1 MFCDIFSSRQQR
13 KFRAG
18 NWSGKDHVQSEL
30 NTHRNFSQVRHI
42 HYNRSIWNYM
52 GNSCHNWQIM
62 VQVLVNFYDS
72 EMYIFWKCKR
82 SISVGLGSSSSSK
95 ILPGCASW
103 QPGRSTS
110 GPGGLLLQPLLGIR
124 QQQPPWPIPPVPHGL
139 DGGPPGG
146 TAPRRPE
153 GAVGRGDPPPAT
165 AGLAKQRLIPNP
177 SNLLGFISCRLRIIF
192 QVKQKN

>member
-72 EMYIFWKCKR
+72 EMYIFWKCMR

-110 GPGGLLLQPLLGIR
+110 GPGGLLLQPSLGIR
-124 QQQPPWPIPPVPHGL
+124 QQQPPCPHSPRPPWAGWW
-139 DGGPPGG
+139 PPGRHRAKAARGSGG
-146 TAPRRPE
+146 T
-153 GAVGRGDPPPAT
+153 RGSSPCHSRISKAE
-165 AGLAKQRLIPNP
+165 INP
-177 SNLLGFISCRLRIIF
+177 KPL
-192 QVKQKN
+192 